1 MSQLTACAACTK
13 PNMSVPTVELGFDA
27 DAAWS
32 LHESVAV
39 RPERFGALLYDFR
52 TRRLTFV
59 KDPVL
64 QRVIDAL
71 PAAPSARA
79 ALEFANV
86 PEVDRDR
93 YLQALARLVETSMLT
108 PRVAG
113 ESK

>member
-1 MSQLTACAACTK
+1 MAA
-13 PNMSVPTVELGFDA
+13 PTVIELGFDA

-71 PAAPSARA
+71 PDSPSARA
-79 ALEFANV
+79 ALDVANV
-86 PEVDRDR
+86 PAADHDR

-108 PRVAG
+108 PRQEGKKA
-113 ESK
+113 

>member
-1 MSQLTACAACTK
+1 MA
-13 PNMSVPTVELGFDA
+13 VPTVIELGFDA
-27 DAAWS
+27 DAAWA

-71 PAAPSARA
+71 PTAASARA
-79 ALEFANV
+79 SLELANV
-86 PEVDRDR
+86 PEEDRDR

-108 PRVAG
+108 PRAQG
-113 ESK
+113 ESE

>member
-1 MSQLTACAACTK
+1 MAT
-13 PNMSVPTVELGFDA
+13 PTVIELGFDA

-64 QRVIDAL
+64 QQVIDAL
-71 PAAPSARA
+71 PASPSARA
-79 ALEFANV
+79 ALDIANV
-86 PEVDRDR
+86 PAVDHDR
-93 YLQALARLVETSMLT
+93 YLQALARLFETSMLT
-108 PRVAG
+108 PRG
-113 ESK
+113 EGKTA

>member
-1 MSQLTACAACTK
+1 MT
-13 PNMSVPTVELGFDA
+13 VPADIALGFDA

-71 PAAPSARA
+71 PNASSARE
-79 ALEFANV
+79 ALEFACV
-86 PEVDRDR
+86 PDVDRDR

-108 PRVAG
+108 PRAQG
-113 ESK
+113 ESA